1 MGNVTFCDRAVVE
14 DRLFKYAVIAARY
27 EGQWIFCRHRERTT
41 WEIPG
46 GHREPGETLEQTAR
60 RELFEETGA
69 LEAVLTPL
77 SAYRVDDYGMLFFAE
92 VTKLGPLSM
101 DYEIGEIRLR
111 DTLPED
117 LTYPGIQPAL
127 FQKVLALYRSKQLV
141 TDPHVEEIFEKSL

>member
-1 MGNVTFCDRAVVE
+1 MKSVTFCDRAAVE

-27 EGQWIFCRHRERTT
+27 RGQWIFCRHRERGT

-46 GHREPGETLEQTAR
+46 GHREIGETLEQTAR

-69 LEAVLTPL
+69 LEAALTPV

-92 VTKLGPLSM
+92 VTKLGPLSP
-101 DYEIGEIRLR
+101 DFEIGEIAFGSA
-111 DTLPED
+111 LPPS

-127 FQKVLALYRSKQLV
+127 FR
-141 TDPHVEEIFEKSL
+141 HVQGWLNMQTVKKGER